1 MRYTINVDGR
11 EFVRRAKRYARK
23 AGLDFRFVARE
34 GKGSHGRLY
43 LGGRTTMVKRTE
55 LSKALLHAMLKELG
69 IEMEDF

>member
-1 MRYTINVDGR
+1 MNGR
-11 EFVRRAKRYARK
+11 EFTRRAKRYARK

-43 LGGRTTMVKRTE
+43 LGGRSTMVKRAE

-69 IEMEDF
+69 IEKGDF